1 MCKLSALP
9 WVVSVLF
16 VGTLMVRFLAPAE
29 AQEVSYLEGVAC
41 AQYSQCGGGSGT
53 GPGVPRLAP
62 VSASAPASPPPSSV
76 TPDTDEDD
84 SDRPDRSHRKY
95 GAKDETKVG
104 KDAKQGA
111 RDAIGALGRVREGEH
126 RGGENKIEE
135 HKGGDHKGGDNRT
148 EAESGWLGLA
158 ENFVRLGLWSASE
171 EDVAATGPQVAP
183 SEPAEAA
190 PVTDTVVEDGEE
202 PLTEAAEASDGSAE
216 VNLAKA
222 DNGETQ
228 YVREVASVKWTDS
241 EFMESRMEGAEGGEL
256 DAEPGGNG
264 METAGGG
271 FSESATGS
279 NVAQVSKSD
288 SPPDLAVA
296 GLGPVNV
303 NTESRH
309 EGATLV
315 AGAGS
320 LLVATALG
328 VLAMIVRRRRSG

>member
-1 MCKLSALP
+1 M
-9 WVVSVLF
+9 
-16 VGTLMVRFLAPAE
+16 
-29 AQEVSYLEGVAC
+29 
-41 AQYSQCGGGSGT
+41 
-53 GPGVPRLAP
+53 
-62 VSASAPASPPPSSV
+62 
-76 TPDTDEDD
+76 
-84 SDRPDRSHRKY
+84 
-95 GAKDETKVG
+95 
-104 KDAKQGA
+104 
-111 RDAIGALGRVREGEH
+111 
-126 RGGENKIEE
+126 
-135 HKGGDHKGGDNRT
+135 GGDHKGGDNRT
-148 EAESGWLGLA
+148 EVESGWLGLA
-158 ENFVRLGLWSASE
+158 ENFVRVGLWSASE

-202 PLTEAAEASDGSAE
+202 PLTEAAEASDSSAE

-228 YVREVASVKWTDS
+228 YVHEVASVKWMDS

-256 DAEPGGNG
+256 DAEPDGNG
-264 METAGGG
+264 VETAGGS

-288 SPPDLAVA
+288 GPPDLAVA

-309 EGATLV
+309 GGATLV

-328 VLAMIVRRRRSG
+328 VLAMIVCRRRSG

>member
-1 MCKLSALP
+1 MCKLSVLP

-16 VGTLMVRFLAPAE
+16 VGTLTVRFLAPAE
-29 AQEVSYLEGVAC
+29 AQEISYLEGAAC
-41 AQYSQCGGGSGT
+41 AQYGQCGGGSGT
-53 GPGVPRLAP
+53 DPGFPLLAP

-76 TPDTDEDD
+76 TPDTEEDD

-95 GAKDETKVG
+95 GATDETKVG

-111 RDAIGALGRVREGEH
+111 RDATGALGRAREGEH
-126 RGGENKIEE
+126 KGGENKTE
-135 HKGGDHKGGDNRT
+135 DHKGGNNRT

-158 ENFVRLGLWSASE
+158 ENFVKLDLWSASE
-171 EDVAATGPQVAP
+171 EDITATGSQIAP

-202 PLTEAAEASDGSAE
+202 PLTEAAEASDGAAE

-228 YVREVASVKWTDS
+228 YVREVALVKWMDS
-241 EFMESRMEGAEGGEL
+241 HFMESGMEGADGGEL
-256 DAEPGGNG
+256 DAEPDGNG
-264 METAGGG
+264 VETAAGG
-271 FSESATGS
+271 FSGSATGS
-279 NVAQVSKSD
+279 NAAQVSKSD
-288 SPPDLAVA
+288 GPQPDLAVA
-296 GLGPVNV
+296 GLGPVSV

-309 EGATLV
+309 GGAMLV

-328 VLAMIVRRRRSG
+328 VLAMIVRRRRAG